1 MSQTTKPNLHKL
13 TIRQREEAGGRAS
26 TGGNTQVF
34 LDDQPLKGVTFLK
47 LEFKAGRVTKILME
61 MIAEIGEIE
70 GKYIELG
77 TYFGEKSSENVQ
89 IKFEE

>member
-1 MSQTTKPNLHKL
+1 
-13 TIRQREEAGGRAS
+13 
-26 TGGNTQVF
+26 
-34 LDDQPLKGVTFLK
+34 
-47 LEFKAGRVTKILME
+47 ME